1 MKTTRIKERLIEE
14 NPEAVL
20 IGGLDK
26 ALLGIHRNDLY
37 NPVGVYSFLKTIEVL
52 MEKGLTEEEALAI
65 YEKREELVQTE
76 ENLPLWIDDTGV

>member
-20 IGGLDK
+20 IEGMDK
-26 ALLGIHRNDLY
+26 ALLGIHRDDLY

-52 MEKGLTEEEALAI
+52 IEKGLTEEEALAI
-65 YEKREELVQTE
+65 YEKRSELVQTE